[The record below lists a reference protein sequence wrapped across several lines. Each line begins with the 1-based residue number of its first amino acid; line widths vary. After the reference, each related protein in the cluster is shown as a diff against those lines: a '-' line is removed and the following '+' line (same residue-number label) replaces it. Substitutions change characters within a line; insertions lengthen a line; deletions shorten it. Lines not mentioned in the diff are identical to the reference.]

1 MDLIKELFTGCIG
14 KPEDSATSGSKSESL
29 SSPLGLNEWKEG
41 REGNRRDRREEWLQE
56 EKERERYR
64 VICRAPTSGSK
75 SESLSSPLGL
85 NEWKEGR
92 EGNRKG

>member
-41 REGNRRDRREEWLQE
+41 REGNR
-56 EKERERYR
+56 
-64 VICRAPTSGSK
+64 
-75 SESLSSPLGL
+75 
-85 NEWKEGR
+85 
-92 EGNRKG
+92 KG